1 MTFGEVPV
9 SSTRLPG
16 LPVHMLQNYLKIAFR
31 TLWKDKS
38 STLINVIGLAVA
50 FYSSTML
57 FMTVALEHSFDR
69 FHQDHDRIFR
79 TYAITNHPD
88 GVRRVANMPLPF
100 VPALKQEFPELDGA
114 TRYQEGGGLVRF
126 GNKQLDKEID
136 GVDADFL
143 SMFSFPLLKGDAS
156 QALASLSSIVISQ
169 NMATDV
175 FGRANPMGKTLAVNS
190 AGSWKSYVVTGV
202 LADVPDNSS
211 MRFDALTRI
220 ENQAGYQD
228 NKSRWD
234 NLNHSVYIKLKA
246 ANADPINFERRL
258 QPFTRKY
265 FAANIRDLKQQG
277 AKPDDRGDLFGIRLQ
292 PLLDVHGNGNLTGT
306 NASRSGQYALTAI
319 GLFILLIAAIN
330 FVNLTLGRS
339 FVRAR
344 EVGVRKS
351 LGAQKYQ
358 LFVQLWGET
367 ILTCALGLALGAVLM
382 IALRTSFNTLFG
394 AKLTLATLF
403 QPGTLLVALASFLA
417 ITLIA
422 GGYPALV
429 MSRFQTVQ
437 VLKGR
442 ITGTKPSR
450 LRNGLIIAQFTITCL
465 LMTGTLVVLLQTN
478 YLRNQPLGFDQ
489 EQVISI
495 PVGGEVD
502 GRVAL
507 QQLRNRLAS
516 NPGVVSVSGTGV
528 NLGRGLDGG
537 TTKSVVGFM
546 YKGREISSNWLR
558 VDYDYLKTLGIQL
571 KAGREFSRQYPTDST
586 SALVVS
592 ASFAKK
598 LGKANPVG
606 TFFQMDSAGVKYEII
621 GLVPDFHLY
630 NLREKMEPVAMHI
643 QPEAAISYILVR
655 TVPDRMLSVMEAL
668 KTEWK
673 QLAPRTEFTGSF
685 LNQNTER
692 WYRQEKRTATLLS
705 IAAGL
710 AITLSCMGL
719 FAIALLTIQQR
730 TKEIGVRKVL
740 GASVGSIVALLSSGF
755 LKLVVIALVIASPLA
770 WWAMNEWLTN
780 FAYHIDMPWW
790 VFALTALL
798 ALGVAFLTVSVQSIN
813 AALMNPVKS
822 LHSE

>member
-1 MTFGEVPV
+1 
-9 SSTRLPG
+9 
-16 LPVHMLQNYLKIAFR
+16 MLQNYLKIAFR

-38 STLINVIGLAVA
+38 STFINVIGLAVA

-69 FHQDHDRIFR
+69 FHRDYDRIFR
-79 TYAITNHPD
+79 TYSVTNHPD
-88 GVRRVANMPLPF
+88 GVRKSANMPLPF
-100 VPALKQEFPELDGA
+100 VPALRQEFPELDGA

-126 GNKQLDKEID
+126 GSKQLDKEID
-136 GVDADFL
+136 GVDPDFL
-143 SMFSFPLLKGDAS
+143 TMFSFPLLQGNAR
-156 QALASLSSIVISQ
+156 QALASLSSIVITQ
-169 NMATDV
+169 NMAHDV
-175 FGRANPMGKTLAVNS
+175 FGSVSPVGKTLAVNS
-190 AGSWKSYVVTGV
+190 GGSWKTYIVTGV

-211 MRFDALTRI
+211 MQFDALVRI
-220 ENQAGYQD
+220 ENQPGYQES
-228 NKSRWD
+228 KSRWD
-234 NLNHSVYIKLKA
+234 NLNHAVYIKLKPTQ
-246 ANADPINFERRL
+246 ADPATVEKRL

-265 FAANIRDLKQQG
+265 YTANIRDLKQQG
-277 AKPDDRGDLFGIRLQ
+277 AKPDERGDLFGIRLQ
-292 PLLDVHGNGNLTGT
+292 PLLDVHGNGNLTGS
-306 NASRSGQYALTAI
+306 NASRTSQYALTAI

-367 ILTCALGLALGAVLM
+367 ILTCAVGLVIGTVLM
-382 IALRTSFNTLFG
+382 LSLRTTFNALFG

-403 QPGTLLVALASFLA
+403 QPSTLVVALGSFLLM
-417 ITLIA
+417 TLVA

-442 ITGTKPSR
+442 ITGSRPSR
-450 LRNGLIIAQFTITCL
+450 LRNSLIIAQFTITCL
-465 LMTGTLVVLLQTN
+465 LMVGTLVVLLQTN

-507 QQLRNRLAS
+507 QQLRNRLAG
-516 NPGVVSVSGTGV
+516 NPGVVAVSGTDV

-537 TTKSVVGFM
+537 TTKSVVTFM
-546 YKGREISSNWLR
+546 HKGREISSNWLR
-558 VDYDYLKTLGIQL
+558 VDYDYIKTLGIKLQ
-571 KAGREFSRQYPTDST
+571 AGREFNRQYPTDTT
-586 SALVVS
+586 SALIVS
-592 ASFAKK
+592 AGFAKK
-598 LGKANPVG
+598 LGNENPVG
-606 TFFQMDSAGVKYEII
+606 TFFQMDSAGVKYQII

-630 NLREKMEPVAMHI
+630 NLREKIEPVAMHI
-643 QPEAAISYILVR
+643 RPEAGISYILVR
-655 TVPDRMLSVMEAL
+655 TVPDRMLSVMESL
-668 KTEWK
+668 KTEWR
-673 QLAPRTEFTGSF
+673 QIAPRTEFAGSF

-692 WYRQEKRTATLLS
+692 WYRQEKRMATMLS

-740 GASVGSIVALLSSGF
+740 GASVGSIVALLSAGF
-755 LKLVVIALVIASPLA
+755 LKLVVMALLVASPLA

-780 FAYHIDMPWW
+780 FAYHIDIPWW

-798 ALGVAFLTVSVQSIN
+798 ALTIAFLTVSVQSIK
-813 AALMNPVKS
+813 AALMNPINS

>member
-1 MTFGEVPV
+1 MG
-9 SSTRLPG
+9 STRSYG
-16 LPVHMLQNYLKIAFR
+16 LPLVMLQNYLKIAFR

-38 STLINVIGLAVA
+38 STFINVIGLAVA

-69 FHQDHDRIFR
+69 FHRDYDRIFR
-79 TYAITNHPD
+79 TYSVTNHPD
-88 GVRRVANMPLPF
+88 GVRKSANMPLPF
-100 VPALKQEFPELDGA
+100 VPALRQEFPELDGT

-126 GNKQLDKEID
+126 GSKQLDKEID
-136 GVDADFL
+136 GVDPDFL
-143 SMFSFPLLKGDAS
+143 TMFSFPLLQGNAR
-156 QALASLSSIVISQ
+156 QALASLSSIVITQ
-169 NMATDV
+169 NMAHDV
-175 FGRANPMGKTLAVNS
+175 FGSVSPVGKTLAVNS
-190 AGSWKSYVVTGV
+190 GGSWKTYIVTGV
-202 LADVPDNSS
+202 LADIPDNSS
-211 MRFDALTRI
+211 MQFDALVRI
-220 ENQAGYQD
+220 ENQPGYQES
-228 NKSRWD
+228 KSRWD
-234 NLNHSVYIKLKA
+234 NLNHAVYIKLKPTQ
-246 ANADPINFERRL
+246 ADPATVEKRL

-265 FAANIRDLKQQG
+265 YTANIRDLKQQG
-277 AKPDDRGDLFGIRLQ
+277 AKPDERGDLFGIRLQ
-292 PLLDVHGNGNLTGT
+292 PLLDVHGNGNLTGS
-306 NASRSGQYALTAI
+306 NASRTSQYALTAI

-367 ILTCALGLALGAVLM
+367 ILTCAVGLVIGTVLM
-382 IALRTSFNTLFG
+382 LSLRTTFNALFG

-403 QPGTLLVALASFLA
+403 QPSTLVVALGSFLLM
-417 ITLIA
+417 TLVA

-442 ITGTKPSR
+442 ITGSRPSR
-450 LRNGLIIAQFTITCL
+450 LRNSLIIAQFTITCL
-465 LMTGTLVVLLQTN
+465 LMVGTLVVLLQTN

-507 QQLRNRLAS
+507 QQLRNRLAG
-516 NPGVVSVSGTGV
+516 NPGVVAVSGTDV

-537 TTKSVVGFM
+537 TTKSVVTFM
-546 YKGREISSNWLR
+546 HKGREISSNWLR
-558 VDYDYLKTLGIQL
+558 VDYDYIKTLGIKLQ
-571 KAGREFSRQYPTDST
+571 AGREFNRQYPTDTT
-586 SALVVS
+586 SALIVS
-592 ASFAKK
+592 AGFAKK
-598 LGKANPVG
+598 LGNENPVG
-606 TFFQMDSAGVKYEII
+606 TFFQMDSAGVKYQII

-630 NLREKMEPVAMHI
+630 NLREKIEPVAMHI
-643 QPEAAISYILVR
+643 RPEAGISYILVR
-655 TVPDRMLSVMEAL
+655 TVPDRMLSVMESL
-668 KTEWK
+668 KTEWR
-673 QLAPRTEFTGSF
+673 QIAPRTEFAGSF

-692 WYRQEKRTATLLS
+692 WYRQEKRMATMLS

-740 GASVGSIVALLSSGF
+740 GASVGSIVALLSAGF
-755 LKLVVIALVIASPLA
+755 LKLVVMALLVASPLA

-780 FAYHIDMPWW
+780 FAYHIDIPWW

-798 ALGVAFLTVSVQSIN
+798 ALTIAFLTVSVQSIK
-813 AALMNPVKS
+813 AALMNPINS

>member
-1 MTFGEVPV
+1 
-9 SSTRLPG
+9 
-16 LPVHMLQNYLKIAFR
+16 MLQNYLKIAFR

-38 STLINVIGLAVA
+38 STFINVIGLAVA

-69 FHQDHDRIFR
+69 FHRDYDRIFR
-79 TYAITNHPD
+79 TYSVTNHPD
-88 GVRRVANMPLPF
+88 GVRKSANMPLPF
-100 VPALKQEFPELDGA
+100 VPALRQEFPELDGA

-126 GNKQLDKEID
+126 GSKQLDKEID
-136 GVDADFL
+136 GVDPDFL
-143 SMFSFPLLKGDAS
+143 TMFSFPLLQGNAR
-156 QALASLSSIVISQ
+156 QALASLSSIVITQ
-169 NMATDV
+169 NMAHDV
-175 FGRANPMGKTLAVNS
+175 FGSVSPVGKTLAVNS
-190 AGSWKSYVVTGV
+190 GGSWKTYIVTGV

-211 MRFDALTRI
+211 MQFDALVRI
-220 ENQAGYQD
+220 ENQPGYQES
-228 NKSRWD
+228 KSRWD
-234 NLNHSVYIKLKA
+234 NLNHAVYIKLKPTQ
-246 ANADPINFERRL
+246 ADPATVEKRL

-265 FAANIRDLKQQG
+265 YTANIRDLKQQG
-277 AKPDDRGDLFGIRLQ
+277 AKPDERGDLFGIRLQ
-292 PLLDVHGNGNLTGT
+292 PLLDVHGNGNLIGS
-306 NASRSGQYALTAI
+306 NASRTSQYALTAI

-367 ILTCALGLALGAVLM
+367 ILTCAVGLVIGTVLM
-382 IALRTSFNTLFG
+382 LSLRTTFNALFG

-403 QPGTLLVALASFLA
+403 QPSTLVVALGSFLLM
-417 ITLIA
+417 TLVA

-442 ITGTKPSR
+442 ITGSRPSR
-450 LRNGLIIAQFTITCL
+450 LRNSLIIAQFTITCL
-465 LMTGTLVVLLQTN
+465 LMVGTLVVLLQTN

-507 QQLRNRLAS
+507 QQLRNRLAG
-516 NPGVVSVSGTGV
+516 NPGVVAVSGTDV

-537 TTKSVVGFM
+537 TTKSVVTFM
-546 YKGREISSNWLR
+546 HKGREISSNWLR
-558 VDYDYLKTLGIQL
+558 VDYDYIKTLGIKLQ
-571 KAGREFSRQYPTDST
+571 AGREFNRQYPTDTT
-586 SALVVS
+586 SALIVS
-592 ASFAKK
+592 AGFAKK
-598 LGKANPVG
+598 LGNENPVG
-606 TFFQMDSAGVKYEII
+606 TFFQMDSAGVKYQII

-630 NLREKMEPVAMHI
+630 NLREKIEPVAMHI
-643 QPEAAISYILVR
+643 RPEAGISYILVR
-655 TVPDRMLSVMEAL
+655 TVPDRMLSVMESL
-668 KTEWK
+668 KTEWR
-673 QLAPRTEFTGSF
+673 QIAPRTEFAGSF

-692 WYRQEKRTATLLS
+692 WYRQEKRMATMLS

-740 GASVGSIVALLSSGF
+740 GASVGSIVALLSAGF
-755 LKLVVIALVIASPLA
+755 LKLVVMALLVASPLA

-780 FAYHIDMPWW
+780 FAYHIDIPWW

-798 ALGVAFLTVSVQSIN
+798 ALTIAFLTVSVQSIK
-813 AALMNPVKS
+813 AALMNPINS